1 MVAKR
6 RDLGEACTA
15 VNRIY
20 LHASVETQF
29 VEKFTAGLA
38 TLKITDGLDPSVGVG
53 RWSMSRPVIRLR
65 HLLTMLCRGSLSKNC
80 AAYVR
85 MIKNFY
91 PPKRC

>member
-20 LHASVETQF
+20 LHASVKTQF

-38 TLKITDGLDPSVGVG
+38 TLKITDGLDPSVDVG
-53 RWSMSRPVIRLR
+53 
-65 HLLTMLCRGSLSKNC
+65 
-80 AAYVR
+80 AAGQCLG
-85 MIKNFY
+85 
-91 PPKRC
+91 PL

>member
-38 TLKITDGLDPSVGVG
+38 TLKITDGLDPSVDV
-53 RWSMSRPVIRLR
+53 
-65 HLLTMLCRGSLSKNC
+65 
-80 AAYVR
+80 
-85 MIKNFY
+85 
-91 PPKRC
+91 

>member
-1 MVAKR
+1 MVSKR

-38 TLKITDGLDPSVGVG
+38 TLKITDGLDPSVDVG
-53 RWSMSRPVIRLR
+53 PLV
-65 HLLTMLCRGSLSKNC
+65 N
-80 AAYVR
+80 V
-85 MIKNFY
+85 
-91 PPKRC
+91 

>member
-38 TLKITDGLDPSVGVG
+38 TLKITDGLAPSVDVG
-53 RWSMSRPVIRLR
+53 PLVNVQTRDKVAALVDDALSRVAQQKLCGIR
-65 HLLTMLCRGSLSKNC
+65 
-80 AAYVR
+80 
-85 MIKNFY
+85 
-91 PPKRC
+91 PDD

>member
-1 MVAKR
+1 MVAKG

-38 TLKITDGLDPSVGVG
+38 TLKITDGLDPSVDVG
-53 RWSMSRPVIRLR
+53 PLVNVQTRDKAAALVDDALSRVAQQKLCGIR
-65 HLLTMLCRGSLSKNC
+65 
-80 AAYVR
+80 
-85 MIKNFY
+85 
-91 PPKRC
+91 PDD